1 MDEHQGIEEQVG
13 ERLMD
18 VVRLIWPE
26 DNQSLW
32 NIKNQEHVVEI
43 KWSKKPFEDY
53 KRLAKE
59 YAQCGYL
66 IFKEV
71 IESGHDNVK
80 SDMWFLPGIYF
91 MRQSIEL
98 GLKALLCR
106 VLDRKPDIQRAFE
119 ECCHDL
125 SRLFSWYD
133 SKNEDYLL
141 EEEKQWLIKY
151 LASIE
156 EVDEKSDMFRFPFE
170 DEFLAQYRNK
180 FLDNVAVANNLVQ
193 AFSIISKCLNCG
205 TYNFNS
211 EFEVDREPEFLILA
225 NHGIGNCYLWEPIS
239 DNGFHTKVTGYT
251 SVADFIYYKCDNIS
265 LEEKLYPLI
274 FLLRNSIELC
284 LKRLFYARVDNG
296 VSKHIFFSKRR
307 SHLLKTDL
315 WKNVRP
321 MIQHYANESN
331 EDLKVIDIV
340 ETQILELDALDKNGY
355 CFRYPTSYSLE
366 YRYNGKRIDL
376 KNIFEYMRAIINFL
390 DGCDS
395 MLDVISDYESEMH
408 SYYDYY

>member
-1 MDEHQGIEEQVG
+1 MG
-13 ERLMD
+13 ENQMYSVRRL
-18 VVRLIWPE
+18 WPE

-32 NIKNQEHVVEI
+32 NIKNQEQIVEI

-59 YAQCGYL
+59 YAQTGYL

-71 IESGHDNVK
+71 SESGHDNIK

-98 GLKALLCR
+98 GLKALICR
-106 VLDRKPDIQRAFE
+106 VYDRKPDIQRAFE

-125 SRLFSWYD
+125 SKLFSLYD
-133 SKNEDYLL
+133 AKNEDYIL

-170 DEFLAQYRNK
+170 DEFLAQYRDK
-180 FLDNVAVANNLVQ
+180 FLDNVAVANNMVQ
-193 AFSIISKCLNCG
+193 AFSIICKCHNCG
-205 TYNFNS
+205 TYDYNS
-211 EFEVDREPEFLILA
+211 EFKVDLEPKFLIMA
-225 NHGIGNCYLWEPIS
+225 SHGLGNCYLWEPVS

-251 SVADFIYYKCDNIS
+251 AVADFIYHECNSIT
-265 LEEKLYPLI
+265 LEEKVYPLI

-284 LKRLFYARVDNG
+284 LKRLFYSSVDNG
-296 VSKHIFFSKRR
+296 IPRQIFFSKRR
-307 SHLLKTDL
+307 SHLLKKDL

-321 MIQHYANESN
+321 MILHYASKNN
-331 EDLKVIDIV
+331 EDLKVIDVV
-340 ETQILELDALDKNGY
+340 EAQIFELDALDKNGDY
-355 CFRYPTSYSLE
+355 FRYPTSYSLE
-366 YRYNGKRIDL
+366 YHYSGKRIDL
-376 KNIFEYMRAIINFL
+376 KNVFEYMRAIINFL
-390 DGCDS
+390 EGCDS
-395 MLDVISDYESEMH
+395 MLDGNFRL
-408 SYYDYY
+408 

>member
-1 MDEHQGIEEQVG
+1 MDKAG
-13 ERLMD
+13 L
-18 VVRLIWPE
+18 LWPE

-32 NIKNQEHVVEI
+32 SIKNQEFIVEI

-53 KRLAKE
+53 NKLAKE

-80 SDMWFLPGIYF
+80 SDMWFLPAIYF

-98 GLKALLCR
+98 GLKALICR
-106 VLDRKPDIQRAFE
+106 AYDRKPDIQRAFE

-125 SRLFSWYD
+125 SKLFLVYD
-133 SKNEDYLL
+133 ANKEEYLL

-151 LASIE
+151 LTSLE

-170 DEFLAQYRNK
+170 DRFLEQYRDK
-180 FLDNVAVANNLVQ
+180 FLDNVAVANNMVQ
-193 AFSIISKCLNCG
+193 AFSIISKCINCG
-205 TYNFNS
+205 TYDPNR
-211 EFEVDREPEFLILA
+211 EFEGKWEPKFLVLA
-225 NHGIGNCYLWEPIS
+225 SHGIGNCYLWEPIS

-251 SVADFIYYKCDNIS
+251 AVADFIYYKCDHIT
-265 LEEKLYPLI
+265 LEERIYPLI

-284 LKRLFYARVDNG
+284 LKRLFYSGVNNG
-296 VSKHIFFSKRR
+296 VPKHIFYSKRR
-307 SHLLKTDL
+307 SHLLKKDL

-321 MIQHYANESN
+321 MIEHYATKSE
-331 EDLKVIDIV
+331 EDLKVIDVV
-340 ETQILELDALDKNGY
+340 EAKILEMDAFDKNGD

-366 YRYNGKRIDL
+366 YRYNGKKLDL
-376 KNIFEYMRAIINFL
+376 KNVYEYMRAVINFL
-390 DGCDS
+390 EGCDS
-395 MLDVISDYESEMH
+395 MLDAISDFESEMN
-408 SYYDYY
+408 SYYGDY